1 MQQPTH
7 WGENGNAS
15 PPETMWGAPCR
26 RNTRSWAPQLTT
38 TSHGRADL
46 GAASIVVP
54 TYREASNLRPLAMR
68 VAAAMASGGWT
79 WELILVDDDS
89 ADGSIEIANE
99 LAGRLPVRMDVRRGV
114 PRDLSAAVLRGIQL
128 ARFDRIVVMDA
139 DLSHPPERIPDLL
152 GALDGCADIV
162 VGSRYAPGGEI
173 DRGWSAWRHLNSRF
187 ATLLARPLVACTDPL
202 AGFFVLARNTL
213 PDPERLYPIGYK
225 IGLELMVRGRLRVAE
240 VPIEF
245 SDRVRGVSKLNWRQQ
260 FNYLRHVHRLYLF
273 RYGGAARLAS
283 FLGVGASGFAID
295 VAFYLGLQWIG
306 LEHRLARFL
315 SFWPAVTWNWRLNR
329 ALTFAERPWRPR
341 SRQWAQFVA
350 SSLLGLGLNVG
361 TYAALTSFV
370 AFFGRNRL
378 LALVCGVAVGSTANY
393 LVANGYVYGHR
404 RAATVDRL
412 R

>member
-1 MQQPTH
+1 MT
-7 WGENGNAS
+7 A
-15 PPETMWGAPCR
+15 
-26 RNTRSWAPQLTT
+26 

-46 GAASIVVP
+46 KAASIVVP
-54 TYREASNLRPLAMR
+54 TYREASNLRALAKR
-68 VAAAMASGGWT
+68 VAAAMAGSGWT

-89 ADGSIEIANE
+89 ADGSIEITNE
-99 LAGRLPVRMDVRRGV
+99 LAGRLPVRMEVRRGV
-114 PRDLSAAVLRGIQL
+114 PRDLSAAVLEGIGL

-152 GALDGCADIV
+152 CALDGGADMV

-173 DRGWSAWRHLNSRF
+173 DQGWSAWRHLNSRL
-187 ATLLARPLVACTDPL
+187 ATLLARPLVACKDPL
-202 AGFFVLARNTL
+202 AGFFALDRNTL
-213 PDPERLYPIGYK
+213 PDLGRLYPIGYK

-240 VPIEF
+240 VPIAF
-245 SDRVRGVSKLNWRQQ
+245 SDRVLGTSKLNWRQQ

-273 RYGGAARLAS
+273 RYGRVARVAS
-283 FLGVGASGFAID
+283 FLGVGASGFVID
-295 VAFYLGLQWIG
+295 VAFYLGLQG
-306 LEHRLARFL
+306 LGIEHRLARFL

-341 SRQWAQFVA
+341 ARQWAQFVG

-361 TYAALTSFV
+361 TYTALTSFV

-378 LALVCGVAVGSTANY
+378 LALICGVAVGSIANY
-393 LVANGYVYGHR
+393 LVANGWVYGR
-404 RAATVDRL
+404 RRTASAGRL